1 MSDLSKELFAMM
13 VDAHREGRKLESDFA
28 RHSQLV
34 PLEGVV
40 PKKNGKQADGSIWAD
55 GACIQPAPC
64 SESEAELIR
73 FYNRRGGYS
82 GD

>member
-1 MSDLSKELFAMM
+1 MNDLSKELFSIGLSGL
-13 VDAHREGRKLESDFA
+13 DLKK
-28 RHSQLV
+28 HSQVV
-34 PLEGVV
+34 PLEGVM

-55 GACIQPAPC
+55 GACIQPSPC